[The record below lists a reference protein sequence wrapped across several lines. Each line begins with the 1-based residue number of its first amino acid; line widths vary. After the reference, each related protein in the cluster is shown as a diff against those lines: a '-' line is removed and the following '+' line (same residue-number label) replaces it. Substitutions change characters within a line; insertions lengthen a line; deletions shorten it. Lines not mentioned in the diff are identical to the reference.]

1 MATVTPRKARRRL
14 LSLSAAAAVI
24 AAVYVLGGPTVWAAV
39 APIDSGSVTVV
50 DPVVRTKEITNGRSA
65 TEFSVQLPAGAA
77 CPGDSLHDQWRW
89 QTFIIP
95 VADDPGAIVYEVQ
108 GPSGPGQWPLF
119 DTKTHPLVDE
129 IVRANAAPDLPG
141 VVPVLDALSFAVF
154 PPGTLT
160 AGNYRVGVACTLFR
174 ETAKYWST
182 EIVITDEPNDKP
194 AKFVWRLSTAPQA
207 APESSSSNSS
217 LWLMVAAGAAVVAV
231 GGWIFVRRSTRTT
244 SANSQI
250 SKEKS

>member
-1 MATVTPRKARRRL
+1 MQNQNKMPTLMSHRTTDMATITPRKSRRRL

-24 AAVYVLGGPTVWAAV
+24 AAVYVLGGPTVWAAS

-50 DPVVRTKEITNGRSA
+50 DPVVRTTEITNARSA
-65 TEFSVQLPAGAA
+65 TEFSLQLPAGAA

-154 PPGTLT
+154 PLLNSWRSFTIGCSKRCRSAASTSQST
-160 AGNYRVGVACTLFR
+160 ITLFLASDANEAVR
-174 ETAKYWST
+174 TLLP
-182 EIVITDEPNDKP
+182 VPPLPLITTNCFIALLK
-194 AKFVWRLSTAPQA
+194 K
-207 APESSSSNSS
+207 
-217 LWLMVAAGAAVVAV
+217 
-231 GGWIFVRRSTRTT
+231 
-244 SANSQI
+244 
-250 SKEKS
+250 